1 MAWGCSDSAQAQEES
16 TVNSYI
22 YLKQAV
28 IWLLSQATPTPDT
41 IKTILLR

>member
-22 YLKQAV
+22 YLKQAE
-28 IWLLSQATPTPDT
+28 SYGS
-41 IKTILLR
+41 